1 MTDPIVERLTRY
13 AASLE
18 YEDLPARLCTRSSG
32 S

>member
-1 MTDPIVERLTRY
+1 MTDPVVERLTRY

-18 YEDLPARLCTRSSG
+18 YEDLPSEVVHRSSG